1 MAGID
6 GQTKDRQ
13 FDGLADLGEVL
24 SESLNQPV
32 ASLWEMRNGYALCT
46 RVGLEAIAEHLRTL
60 KPEQVDILRGKLR
73 IGIQSDVEVTDAEVE
88 QRPLVSQAFCS
99 ALPGAYTNV
108 PSAHWKPFA
117 SLVLEAAY
125 EATMLAAVL
134 NKLRGESNVVLLT
147 LLGGGA
153 FGNEDNWIIAAIR
166 RALTMMS
173 RFDVDVRLV
182 SYGTPSREIL
192 QLVKEFG

>member
-1 MAGID
+1 
-6 GQTKDRQ
+6 
-13 FDGLADLGEVL
+13 
-24 SESLNQPV
+24 
-32 ASLWEMRNGYALCT
+32 
-46 RVGLEAIAEHLRTL
+46 
-60 KPEQVDILRGKLR
+60 
-73 IGIQSDVEVTDAEVE
+73 
-88 QRPLVSQAFCS
+88 
-99 ALPGAYTNV
+99 V

-134 NKLRGESNVVLLT
+134 NKLRGASNVILLT

-153 FGNEDNWIIAAIR
+153 FGNEDDWITAAIR

-182 SYGTPSREIL
+182 RYGTPSREIL
-192 QLVKEFG
+192 QIVKEFG